1 MEPPQPPSWSFP
13 AAPGKAPR
21 PLGAGIPLWPMVAA
35 VRAVER
41 SVGAHAARLRS
52 LERRAGSA
60 EEKYRECRK
69 TLVEFGS
76 QLESKLAVL
85 GTLVQG
91 YGLLQQRL
99 ENMENLLKNKHFW
112 ILQLPPGGEVPK
124 VQVMFDS
131 GTADVSAPEREDLE
145 EWQREPR
152 KNVLRGE
159 NEPLVSLVPAEEVM
173 TFKVEQL
180 DSEECPQ
187 SSEPPTTLCGEPEEL
202 LFRGPGPYGSPAQGH
217 QSMSRLVPSAPGE
230 EGLGGNNAVTFYG
243 QNCPSRRP
251 RSCAT
256 CGKGCCLREML
267 AAHQESH
274 GAQCGSEHAGD
285 EGLLHQQHPWSH
297 GVERTYGEE
306 RTCVEERSCVAME
319 RFRQSQNAK
328 AHTGI
333 PAVDKVY
340 INPSFSDKFELHIQ
354 FLATKCFCG
363 EAAWR
368 RQLQFLLQSLK
379 SDLVCEDSIIHIK
392 QEEELCAADEQEE
405 EAGEAP
411 GEPCPGFQT
420 YATDALS
427 WIKQEEEPRCPERR
441 RSEEEETSTHSSTA
455 HDENAKRDP
464 PSDCFEST
472 ACDSGV
478 PARPAEKFSKDAV
491 PGVTWDAPCN
501 SEIMETNPMGNGL
514 GGDARSDRGFAEHFD
529 FFSAQENS
537 VGKRPCERNPSQQEH
552 LQGAREEEKSL
563 SERMFHLLHS
573 CASGERGAGQGA
585 AAAPCEGPPERRLDP
600 ADGAGLGDRG
610 GLAGE
615 EQPPAQGE
623 ETFPAENPPGSPCWE
638 PRPDKP
644 GPWGRCRQ
652 HSGGSAANQ
661 QPGQGRGKSYI
672 CSDCGKSFICH
683 SWLVRHQMTHTGERP
698 YKCSECDKSYR
709 RKDYLLNH
717 QRQHSGERL
726 FQCPLCRKRFVR
738 RRSFMKHQES
748 HVQETH
754 LTLGGWPCA
763 ELRGS
768 VMHSI

>member
-1 MEPPQPPSWSFP
+1 M
-13 AAPGKAPR
+13 AGPR
-21 PLGAGIPLWPMVAA
+21 LGRAEA
-35 VRAVER
+35 V
-41 SVGAHAARLRS
+41 AARLLRLETRLARAERQLRGALALRGRLRA
-52 LERRAGSA
+52 LERRLENGGGAPRVPARRGAAGAGRGAARGPVSP
-60 EEKYRECRK
+60 EDVWVQFSEREWRA
-69 TLVEFGS
+69 LRGW
-76 QLESKLAVL
+76 QRALHRAVL
-85 GTLVQG
+85 RRN
-91 YGLLQQRL
+91 YHMLLPT
-99 ENMENLLKNKHFW
+99 E
-112 ILQLPPGGEVPK
+112 PDVPRRA
-124 VQVMFDS
+124 QARWGHGNQPCRSCGDGDGRGDLAES
-131 GTADVSAPEREDLE
+131 GT
-145 EWQREPR
+145 
-152 KNVLRGE
+152 
-159 NEPLVSLVPAEEVM
+159 
-173 TFKVEQL
+173 
-180 DSEECPQ
+180 
-187 SSEPPTTLCGEPEEL
+187 
-202 LFRGPGPYGSPAQGH
+202 
-217 QSMSRLVPSAPGE
+217 
-230 EGLGGNNAVTFYG
+230 
-243 QNCPSRRP
+243 
-251 RSCAT
+251 
-256 CGKGCCLREML
+256 
-267 AAHQESH
+267 
-274 GAQCGSEHAGD
+274 
-285 EGLLHQQHPWSH
+285 
-297 GVERTYGEE
+297 
-306 RTCVEERSCVAME
+306 
-319 RFRQSQNAK
+319 
-328 AHTGI
+328 
-333 PAVDKVY
+333 
-340 INPSFSDKFELHIQ
+340 
-354 FLATKCFCG
+354 
-363 EAAWR
+363 
-368 RQLQFLLQSLK
+368 
-379 SDLVCEDSIIHIK
+379 EDSIIHIK

-411 GEPCPGFQT
+411 GEPCPEQALYEPEAPGPPGKGEALDPRGPAGAGAQEPPGDPDPGFQT